1 MVASTVDENL
11 VTNELTERLERLETE
26 NQDKDALIKDL
37 TNERDELNFE
47 LSLMKAELQRLEA
60 EMLRLE
66 PFKIAGDWSSWG
78 DWSTCNSS
86 CGGGVRERRRMCDN
100 PTPSCGGLECVGNE
114 EGESDEIHKT
124 QLDTFTML
132 QSFSQYEIA
141 GNLCPLYI

>member
-1 MVASTVDENL
+1 MASTGNENI

-26 NQDKDALIKDL
+26 NQDKDALIQDL

-78 DWSTCNSS
+78 DWSTCSSS
-86 CGGGVRERRRMCDN
+86 CGGGVRERRRMCNN

-114 EGESDEIHKT
+114 EGESDEIQKT
-124 QLDTFTML
+124 QFDTFTML
-132 QSFSQYEIA
+132 MLQYEIA
-141 GNLCPLYI
+141 GN